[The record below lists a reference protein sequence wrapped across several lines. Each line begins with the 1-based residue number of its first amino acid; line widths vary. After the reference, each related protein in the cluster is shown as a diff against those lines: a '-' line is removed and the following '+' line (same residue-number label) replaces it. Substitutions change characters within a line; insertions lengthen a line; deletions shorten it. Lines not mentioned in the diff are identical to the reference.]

1 MMYVICQYVET
12 EPGTTMV
19 ALIRDDTTIVIRE
32 VPAHICTIC
41 GEEYV
46 DAESGRR
53 LSQNAEQ
60 AVNEGLQ
67 VDVRHYQAA

>member
-1 MMYVICQYVET
+1 MKCVICQYGET

-46 DAESGRR
+46 DAETGR
-53 LSQNAEQ
+53 
-60 AVNEGLQ
+60 
-67 VDVRHYQAA
+67 